1 MINPIDF
8 IQYLADKGSGFF
20 TGIPDST
27 FKGLTALFDSGAAGF
42 VHLGASNE
50 CEAMGIA
57 AGYHL
62 STGRIPVV
70 YMQNSGFGKTV
81 NPYTSLTA
89 RDVYSMPVLMII
101 GWRGEPGI
109 KDEPQHKMMGRI
121 LPDLLRTLEIESV
134 VLDPDDWMQ
143 NVDMALDYC
152 RRQNAAF
159 ALVVR
164 SGVFAESPAKDKAPV
179 STLPLREEILERL
192 VQSSPTDALFIST
205 TGKTS
210 RELYE
215 IRDRLQMSHANDF
228 YTVGSM
234 GCASSIA
241 LGVSHGD
248 HNRPIFILDGDGAAL
263 MQMGTFAALGKHGQD
278 RKITHVLIDNQA
290 HESTGGQPTLSSTV
304 SFQRIAEG
312 CGYQAVLV
320 ANNLQ
325 EFEDCLGR
333 IGGNDSLKLLVVRS
347 RKGSR
352 PDLGRPKTSPIENRI
367 NFMESIRNGQ
377 AVS

>member
-1 MINPIDF
+1 MIDPREF
-8 IQYLADKGSGFF
+8 ALYLASRDSGFF

-27 FKGLTALFDSGAAGF
+27 FKGLTSVLNSGDAGF

-62 STGRIPVV
+62 ATGRTPVV

-89 RDVYSMPVLMII
+89 KDVYSIPVLMII
-101 GWRGEPGI
+101 GWRGEPGK

-121 LPDLLRTLEIESV
+121 LPDLLKVLEIDSL
-134 VLDPDDWMQ
+134 VLDPDDWQ
-143 NVDMALDYC
+143 TCVETALRHC
-152 RRQNAAF
+152 RETNTAF
-159 ALVVR
+159 ALIVK
-164 SGVFAESPAKDKAPV
+164 SDVFSEPPPKGNKPAGAF
-179 STLPLREEILERL
+179 PLREAVLEKIVL
-192 VQSSPTDALFIST
+192 AAPDNALFIST

-215 IRDRLQMSHANDF
+215 IRDRLHMSHTRDF

-248 HNRPIFILDGDGAAL
+248 HGRPVFIIDGDGAAL
-263 MQMGTFAALGKHGQD
+263 MQMGTFAALGKHGQG
-278 RKITHVLIDNQA
+278 RKITHILIDNQA
-290 HESTGGQPTLSSTV
+290 HESTGGQPTLSSSA
-304 SFQRIAEG
+304 SFGRIAEA
-312 CGYQAVLV
+312 CGYRFVFRAETLEEV
-320 ANNLQ
+320 Q
-325 EFEDCLGR
+325 ECMDRLTGSDDL
-333 IGGNDSLKLLVVRS
+333 NLLVVRS
-347 RKGSR
+347 SKGSR
-352 PDLGRPKTSPIENRI
+352 PDLGRPKTTPIENKA
-367 NFMESIRNGQ
+367 NFMDAIRDGQ
-377 AVS
+377 AD

>member
-1 MINPIDF
+1 
-8 IQYLADKGSGFF
+8 
-20 TGIPDST
+20 
-27 FKGLTALFDSGAAGF
+27 
-42 VHLGASNE
+42 
-50 CEAMGIA
+50 
-57 AGYHL
+57 
-62 STGRIPVV
+62 
-70 YMQNSGFGKTV
+70 
-81 NPYTSLTA
+81 
-89 RDVYSMPVLMII
+89 
-101 GWRGEPGI
+101 
-109 KDEPQHKMMGRI
+109 
-121 LPDLLRTLEIESV
+121 
-134 VLDPDDWMQ
+134 
-143 NVDMALDYC
+143 
-152 RRQNAAF
+152 
-159 ALVVR
+159 
-164 SGVFAESPAKDKAPV
+164 
-179 STLPLREEILERL
+179 
-192 VQSSPTDALFIST
+192 
-205 TGKTS
+205 
-210 RELYE
+210 
-215 IRDRLQMSHANDF
+215 QMSHANDF